1 MPLYD
6 YKCSKCE
13 HTFNSLQSVANYR
26 VPCLEPCPSCKT
38 PDTVGRHI
46 TGTLSIVSGVGD
58 LMNKTP
64 RDFRD
69 KLELIKK
76 GNLGSKI
83 ET

>member
-13 HTFNSLQSVANYR
+13 HVFASLQSVANYR
-26 VPCLEPCPSCKT
+26 APCAEPCPSCKA
-38 PDTVGRHI
+38 PESVQRHI
-46 TGTLSIVSGVGD
+46 TGGMNIVSGVGE
-58 LMNKTP
+58 MMSKTP